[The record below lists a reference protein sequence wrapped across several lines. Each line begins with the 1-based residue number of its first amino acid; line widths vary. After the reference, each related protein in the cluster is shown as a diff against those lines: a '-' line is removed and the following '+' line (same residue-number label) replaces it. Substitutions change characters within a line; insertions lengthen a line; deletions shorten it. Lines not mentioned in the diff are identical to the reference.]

1 MNFDGSL
8 VITCLD
14 TKKGCLYVQ
23 EATEGL
29 CTLGKKIHR
38 DEGQLAEGSPYVGW
52 RCRRVHVKK
61 ALERRNPREAAF
73 SFTLLLTLCVLA
85 KNQGRPELGSS
96 RPALRTHHG
105 LHLWGTATKPHSRT
119 DCFTEKTSSSL

>member
-14 TKKGCLYVQ
+14 TKKGCLCVQ

-29 CTLGKKIHR
+29 CTLGKKVHR
-38 DEGQLAEGSPYVGW
+38 DQGQLAEGSPYVGR

-61 ALERRNPREAAF
+61 GFRKKKSQGSCIQLYTSAYP
-73 SFTLLLTLCVLA
+73 LCI
-85 KNQGRPELGSS
+85 G
-96 RPALRTHHG
+96 
-105 LHLWGTATKPHSRT
+105 
-119 DCFTEKTSSSL
+119 